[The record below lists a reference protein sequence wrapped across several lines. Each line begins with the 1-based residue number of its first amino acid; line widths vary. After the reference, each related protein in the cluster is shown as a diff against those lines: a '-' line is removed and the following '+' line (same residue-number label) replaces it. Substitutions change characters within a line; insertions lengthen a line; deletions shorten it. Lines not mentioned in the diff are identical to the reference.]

1 MQKNTD
7 PRGCLFGSILDN
19 NTITKEKLG
28 QNPEKYL
35 KIQKNA
41 EIYRRI
47 LITRV
52 AHLARCQI
60 SLRIRKKKQKKTE
73 RY

>member
-7 PRGCLFGSILDN
+7 PRGYPFGSILDN
-19 NTITKEKLG
+19 NTVTEEKLEK
-28 QNPEKYL
+28 NPEKYL

-41 EIYRRI
+41 EIFRRI

-60 SLRIRKKKQKKTE
+60 SLRIREKKTNKTE